1 MAKNETKLVRDN
13 NAILDMV
20 YMNLMTISEKIQ
32 TSETTNAKLI
42 DAFDSLLATYLDAE
56 ENGF

>member
-1 MAKNETKLVRDN
+1 MAKNETKLVRDD
-13 NAILDMV
+13 NALLDMV
-20 YMNLMTISEKIQ
+20 YMNLMAISEKIQ
-32 TSETTNAKLI
+32 TSETTNSKLI